1 MCSKM
6 HDRYCVVGCSNQRS
20 ETSTLKSF
28 KIPFR
33 SEDSLKLTQKWVI
46 EIKREKQKIKLA
58 TPDYVFSS
66 PL

>member
-33 SEDSLKLTQKWVI
+33 SEDSLELTQKWVT
-46 EIKREKQKIKLA
+46 EIKREK
-58 TPDYVFSS
+58 
-66 PL
+66 